1 MKIIPTK
8 TNLLKQKE
16 QLKLSEEGY
25 VLMDQKYEILVMEL
39 MNHVYNLRSIQ
50 EELAQEFKS
59 GYSVINKLLISE
71 GENKSFN
78 ILSTVLPPR
87 DFDLNIGMRS
97 VMGVP
102 LPVIGFE
109 EIKHDQVDIGIFN
122 SSPDVDD
129 VIERFDSIIN
139 LVVRYSEVF
148 ITIWRLIR
156 EIKKTKRRVN
166 ALDNMFIPEYRDN
179 IKMIESI
186 LEESEREDFFKRK
199 LVKRKLS
206 KK

>member
-1 MKIIPTK
+1 
-8 TNLLKQKE
+8 
-16 QLKLSEEGY
+16 
-25 VLMDQKYEILVMEL
+25 
-39 MNHVYNLRSIQ
+39 
-50 EELAQEFKS
+50 
-59 GYSVINKLLISE
+59 
-71 GENKSFN
+71 
-78 ILSTVLPPR
+78 
-87 DFDLNIGMRS
+87 

>member
-25 VLMDQKYEILVMEL
+25 TLMDQKYEILIMEL
-39 MNHVYNLRSIQ
+39 MNHVYNLRAIQ

-59 GYSVINKLLISE
+59 GYSVLSRMMVSE
-71 GENKSFN
+71 GENKAVN
-78 ILSTVLPPR
+78 ILSTLAPEKN
-87 DFDLNIGMRS
+87 FELEIGMRS

-102 LPVIGFE
+102 IPHITFAEVS
-109 EIKHDQVDIGIFN
+109 HNRVDVGIFN
-122 SSPDVDD
+122 TSPEVDD
-129 VIERFDSIIN
+129 VIVGFDRITN
-139 LVVRYSEVF
+139 LLAKYSEIF

-166 ALDNMFIPEYRDN
+166 ALENMFIPEYKEN

-186 LEESEREDFFKRK
+186 LEESEREDFF
-199 LVKRKLS
+199 
-206 KK
+206 